1 MSDEKIEVLDVD
13 NNSGNNSQNI
23 PKLQNH
29 DNNSGSKHISRVL
42 KNTNNRT
49 ANNKTLK
56 GKAGDK
62 LQSTAKGMKKIGSSG
77 EKLGKATKVAGKG
90 MKAAGKGI
98 KAGGKAVK
106 AGTQAIGTAASA
118 IPVVGGAIGAGI
130 KAAGS
135 AANAAAQA
143 GGKVAE
149 LGGKALDKTGSA
161 VEKGAGKL
169 KDTAGK
175 VETKGKA
182 MSATEEITKGKPA
195 KLFKAMV
202 KLIVG
207 IIVYA
212 IMHFPLFF
220 LLFILI
226 GAAID
231 DNETNYFGTS
241 GIAEFYVESAMGN
254 IQKSVINELS
264 KPVEEKDGFEV
275 NFTGSNNYGISNGYM
290 HNGID
295 LNVES
300 IGVGAGAEVKSIYDG
315 FVDSVGT
322 DNSPTEPGYWVK
334 IKHEIVLDNQDAIIY
349 SIYKGLD
356 ESTAYYVSGDKIMK
370 EQKIGVISSQ
380 GSLHF
385 EIQNQ
390 DGKPLDPINIYI
402 PFTNAVIANTVTGNE
417 VIDKIITMIT
427 TSNVLDDRMKDNVHI
442 ASILGNIQA
451 ESGFNVASSQ
461 AGVPKEQVNENT
473 PLAIGLVQWDYE
485 RKENLIYYSRAE
497 GSTWYDIDI
506 QLRFFEGEL
515 TRDNRSSLSDNIQK
529 YTSYQLGNGFD
540 KWLNETNPET
550 AATIYTDSFE
560 RCDPEYCHYEKR
572 KFSARCWYN
581 LLQNGQNSAD
591 YCMTH
596 ES

>member
-1 MSDEKIEVLDVD
+1 MFEDSSNENVE
-13 NNSGNNSQNI
+13 NI
-23 PKLQNH
+23 NESLKKLP
-29 DNNSGSKHISRVL
+29 STELS
-42 KNTNNRT
+42 TNNGSNNEKSIKNIINTKNVNPVKNKRNIKRT
-49 ANNKTLK
+49 SNGLRVAT
-56 GKAGDK
+56 KAA
-62 LQSTAKGMKKIGSSG
+62 AKG
-77 EKLGKATKVAGKG
+77 AKVASKG
-90 MKAAGKGI
+90 MKATGKG
-98 KAGGKAVK
+98 VK
-106 AGTQAIGTAASA
+106 AATNAAGTALSA
-118 IPVVGGAIGAGI
+118 IPVVGGVLGAGV
-130 KAAGS
+130 KASGHV
-135 AANAAAQA
+135 ANAAAQA
-143 GGKVAE
+143 GGKATE
-149 LGGKALDKTGSA
+149 LGGKALDKASD
-161 VEKGAGKL
+161 KMKKDSSKL
-169 KDTAGK
+169 KDASGK
-175 VETKGKA
+175 VEKRGTNSINSREDLKDDKATKA
-182 MSATEEITKGKPA
+182 
-195 KLFKAMV
+195 LV
-202 KLIVG
+202 KLGKILLSFG
-207 IIVYA
+207 LFILFN
-212 IMHFPLFF
+212 FPVFF

-226 GAAID
+226 GGAIGGD
-231 DNETNYFGTS
+231 ENYDYFAQS
-241 GIAEFYVESAMGN
+241 ELVEFYSDASSGN
-254 IQKSVINELS
+254 IAKAVINELS
-264 KPVEEKDGFEV
+264 QPVEVADGVTASFS
-275 NFTGSNNYGISNGYM
+275 GKYNYGITNGYM

-295 LNVES
+295 LNKET
-300 IGVGAGAEVKSIYDG
+300 IGANPGSPVYSIYKG
-315 FVDSVGT
+315 IVDSVGNDSV
-322 DNSPTEPGYWVK
+322 DNEPGYWIR
-334 IKHEIVLDNQDAIIY
+334 IKHEVSFSTNQVSIIY
-349 SIYKGLD
+349 SLYKGLD
-356 ESTAYYVSGDKIMK
+356 ESSVLLTVGD
-370 EQKIGVISSQ
+370 EVDQKQKLGVIDSN

-385 EIQNQ
+385 EI
-390 DGKPLDPINIYI
+390 DDESGKPLNPINVYI
-402 PFTNAVIANTVTGNE
+402 PFSNAVIANTVTGNE